1 MCAKRLEGAR
11 AGGQWG
17 PGPGGHQM
25 SASRRAGA
33 LLISSPRQPR
43 VGEALA
49 KGVSDPSLPLS
60 GGRRGVESSE
70 GTHLFVHFG
79 VLCVR
84 HGRYARPVYDCLRR
98 TRQPDHVTLPEAR
111 RTFALAGMRTLQW
124 PSLKLKLFNQAH
136 SRGCS
141 ADPYQYQYRDPR
153 TRRF

>member
-1 MCAKRLEGAR
+1 MYAKHIGKERAQVVS
-11 AGGQWG
+11 AGGQG
-17 PGPGGHQM
+17 GRGPGGHQM

-98 TRQPDHVTLPEAR
+98 TRQPDHVTLPEGRPLLSQAC
-111 RTFALAGMRTLQW
+111 A
-124 PSLKLKLFNQAH
+124 LFNGH
-136 SRGCS
+136 
-141 ADPYQYQYRDPR
+141 P
-153 TRRF
+153 